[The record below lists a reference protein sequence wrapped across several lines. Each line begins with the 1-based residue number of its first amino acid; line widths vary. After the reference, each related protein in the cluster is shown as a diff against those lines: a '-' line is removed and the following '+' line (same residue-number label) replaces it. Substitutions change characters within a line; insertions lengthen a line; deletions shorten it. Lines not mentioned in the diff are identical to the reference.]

1 MKTSLH
7 IVLIM
12 DVDAPDFSTK
22 TLSAPSIFKHMAIIW
37 KEKWNNDGLLQVI
50 YIKVRRKLRKPV
62 IEY

>member
-1 MKTSLH
+1 
-7 IVLIM
+7 M